1 MKDKLKLLLNLFVIG
16 LFGLA
21 SCGDDDEL
29 GIPTSEIP
37 SISAVTP
44 DEGTVGTELSIAGT
58 NFLEG
63 ATVTVGGVASNQVEV
78 TSATQIFAIVPSGI
92 TANTALDVTVR
103 NTSGGDDTSPAAFT
117 AIDPVLSFINS
128 ATKPSGII
136 GSTVILEG
144 NAFGDVQGDGQILFS
159 DGAGGT
165 VEAVISSPDDWTN
178 DFIVT
183 TVPTGAG
190 DGPVVV
196 KTEIGTSNEIDFMI
210 ASAATFSP
218 STINWTLTASLPIA
232 VSGHNA
238 NFATVDDAAGV
249 TNNYVY
255 VTGGNNVAG
264 VNTDSVFYGQ
274 INEDGTI
281 STWNKATN
289 LPDSTAYHAS
299 VVATPFNSKADGS
312 GYLYVFGGTN
322 TSGEAVNSVARASIN
337 EDASLN
343 GWEAQTSL
351 PEPLHSL
358 GAVIFRSTVYIAG
371 GATTGDV
378 PVAKVYKS
386 EIDTTGTL
394 GEWQELT
401 SLPAGVAHHG
411 FVTFGGYLYVVGGD
425 AGTISPSDA
434 STASAQSDVLYARV
448 NLRTGD
454 LTDAGW
460 TVNPNG
466 MQKAR
471 SKHVSLVAGGNLF
484 VSSGLYAGQA
494 GSSENIFAQILSDG
508 TVDTFGGATGSNTIQ
523 STSGLNLYN
532 TAGVSY
538 IDANGVAHVMI
549 IGGNSVN
556 NPGTKTDN
564 VLFY

>member
-1 MKDKLKLLLNLFVIG
+1 ML
-16 LFGLA
+16 GLA
-21 SCGDDDEL
+21 SCGDDDEP
-29 GIPTSEIP
+29 GIPITEIP
-37 SISAVTP
+37 TISAVTP
-44 DEGTVGTELSIAGT
+44 DEGTVGTELSITGT
-58 NFLEG
+58 NFIEG
-63 ATVTVGGVASNQVEV
+63 AIVEVGGIASNQVEV
-78 TSATQIFAIVPSGI
+78 SSPTQIFALVPSGI
-92 TANTALDVTVR
+92 AANTALGVTVR
-103 NTSGGDDTSPAAFT
+103 NTSLGEATLPAAFT

-144 NAFGDVQGDGQILFS
+144 NAFGDIQGNGKVLFA

-165 VEAVISSPDDWTN
+165 VEATIANEDDWTN

-196 KTEIGTSNEIDFMI
+196 ETEIGTSNAIDFMI

-218 STINWTLTASLPIA
+218 SIINWTLTTSLPVA

-238 NFATVDDAAGV
+238 VFANIDDEAGV
-249 TNNYVY
+249 TNNFVY
-255 VTGGNNVAG
+255 VTGGNNSAG
-264 VNTDSVFYGQ
+264 LNTDSVFYGM
-274 INEDGTI
+274 INADGTI
-281 STWNKATN
+281 SAWNDATV
-289 LPDSTAYHAS
+289 LPDSTAYHSS
-299 VVATPFNSKADGS
+299 VVATPFNSKVDGS

-322 TSGEAVNSVARASIN
+322 TAGEAVNSVARTSIN
-337 EDASLN
+337 QDGSLN
-343 GWEAQTSL
+343 AWEAQNTL

-401 SLPAGVAHHG
+401 SLPAGIAHHG

-425 AGTISPSDA
+425 AGTVSPSA
-434 STASAQSDVLYARV
+434 STTTTSVADVLFAKI

-454 LTDAGW
+454 LTNDGW
-460 TVNPNG
+460 AVNPNT

-494 GSSENIFAQILSDG
+494 GSSENIYAQIFSDG
-508 TVDTFGGATGSNTIQ
+508 IVDAFAGATGSNNLNDL
-523 STSGLNLYN
+523 GPNLYN

-538 IDANGVAHVMI
+538 TDASGVPRVMI
-549 IGGNSVN
+549 IGGNSLD
-556 NPGTKTDN
+556 NPGTKTAN
-564 VLFY
+564 VIYY